1 MQRESKVPPL
11 AHQAVSPSLLSTS
24 LTRPFIENTC
34 WRRRMNKRF
43 LIAAGIVLLVVVV
56 FVAGVFFWNFVN
68 PKTIK
73 RAEKEEVT
81 ALVENFGS
89 KLKEVSLSAPGE
101 IVSQETETIYAPF
114 VLSLIHISEP
124 TRLGMI
130 S

>member
-11 AHQAVSPSLLSTS
+11 VHQAVSLSLLSTF
-24 LTRPFIENTC
+24 LNRLFIENTC

-56 FVAGVFFWNFVN
+56 FVAGFFFWNFVN
-68 PKTIK
+68 PNTIK
-73 RAEKEEVT
+73 KAEKEEVT
-81 ALVENFGS
+81 ALVETFGS

-101 IVSQETETIYAPF
+101 IVSQEIETIYAPF